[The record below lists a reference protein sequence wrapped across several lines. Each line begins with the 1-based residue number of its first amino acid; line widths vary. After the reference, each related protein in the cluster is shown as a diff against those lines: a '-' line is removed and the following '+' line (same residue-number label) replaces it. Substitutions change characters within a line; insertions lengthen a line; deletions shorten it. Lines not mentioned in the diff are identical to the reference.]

1 MIRIGYVID
10 TWVWV
15 EYYYGEISR
24 VREYVENS
32 DNDLFTSVITLTEM
46 KKFLYQREECPAVVE
61 NIVREIGVRSL
72 IVPVSETIAI
82 LAGELKKDGFKGGIA
97 DTLILA
103 MAREGNHTIITGDP
117 HFRNLPD
124 VVFIEQS

>member
-24 VREYVENS
+24 VREYIENS

-46 KKFLYQREECPAVVE
+46 KKFLY
-61 NIVREIGVRSL
+61 
-72 IVPVSETIAI
+72 
-82 LAGELKKDGFKGGIA
+82 
-97 DTLILA
+97 
-103 MAREGNHTIITGDP
+103 
-117 HFRNLPD
+117 
-124 VVFIEQS
+124 